1 MGIGGLFVV
10 IGRHASN
17 VGAVTQ
23 QAGWFSPNN
32 GGSWGGAQQVDTLK
46 GGIFFSET
54 NGAPTNSFSNSSNP
68 ANNYQHNSNVRFNV
82 YATCSGL
89 RLEYVNSA
97 NDTAPSGRTHVA
109 ITIAAGIRMPDNSF
123 HQITFDG
130 GSTTK
135 TLAVGA
141 RAVSDALSSAVI
153 FVPGQN
159 YYVRTRLTITAVS
172 GNSYPLNY
180 ITDASDE
187 GAEFGNAASTDKTT
201 SGSITSSLT
210 RAHTATAVLAD
221 NIPQGP
227 IPNVLVIG
235 DSLEVGSS
243 ETSLSA
249 VCSRNRGY
257 VGKALSGRV
266 PHYRICVGG
275 ESWSEF
281 LADNT
286 ERLAAFSTGGFSHAL
301 IGGMRNDL
309 QEGRTEAQ
317 IKTDASTV
325 YDLCNAQGIRVV
337 ACTSPPYLTT
347 APGNDFTSEANQTR
361 SALTTSGV
369 LRDEIRRNLTTWQLA
384 GADGKVWRGI
394 NTGAAV
400 ESTTSIGKW
409 QAPGGVAYSF
419 DGLHAREA
427 GYQAMADA
435 LSPSNFTV

>member
-1 MGIGGLFVV
+1 MGIGGLIVV
-10 IGRHASN
+10 IGRHASS
-17 VGAVTQ
+17 VGAVAQ

-32 GGSWGGAQQVDTLK
+32 GGSWGGAQLVDTLK
-46 GGIFFSET
+46 GGVFFSET
-54 NGAPTNSFSNSSNP
+54 NGVPTNNFSNPSNP

-89 RLEYVNSA
+89 RLEYVNGA
-97 NDTAPSGRTHVA
+97 NDTAPIGRTHVA
-109 ITIAAGIRMPDNSF
+109 ITVSAGIRMPDNSF

-141 RAVSDALSSAVI
+141 RAVSDALSGSVT

-159 YYVRTRLTITAVS
+159 YYVRTRVTITAVS
-172 GNSYPLNY
+172 GNCFPYNY
-180 ITDASDE
+180 ITDPTDE
-187 GAEFGNAASTDKTT
+187 GTEFGAAASTDKTV
-201 SGSITSSLT
+201 SGSITPILS

-243 ETSLSA
+243 ETLFLA
-249 VCSRNRGY
+249 ECSRSRGY
-257 VGKALSGRV
+257 VGKAFSGRV

-275 ESWSEF
+275 ESWNEF
-281 LADNT
+281 LADNS
-286 ERLAAFSTGGFSHAL
+286 ERLLAFSTGGFSHAL
-301 IGGMRNDL
+301 VGGMRNDL
-309 QEGRTEAQ
+309 QEGRTEVQ
-317 IKTDASTV
+317 IKANASTV

-337 ACTSPPYLTT
+337 ASTSPPYLTT
-347 APGNDFTSEANQTR
+347 AAGNDFTSEANQTR
-361 SALTTSGV
+361 SALTTGGV
-369 LRDEIRRNLTTWQLA
+369 LRDEIRRNLTAWQLA
-384 GADGKVWRGI
+384 GADNKVWRGVD
-394 NTGAAV
+394 TGAAV
-400 ESTTSIGKW
+400 ESTTDIGKW
-409 QAPGGVAYSF
+409 RAPSGVAYSF

-435 LSPSNFTV
+435 LNPSNFTV